1 MNQNPISNNR
11 PDISSFSRRQFVK
24 TAALATLGFNIIG
37 CHRSAQKPNLLFI
50 WTDEQ
55 RADTMAVYGNHKIHA
70 PNLNKLAGESVVFER
85 AYITQPVCTPSRSTV
100 MTGLWPHTNG
110 CTENNIP
117 LPNDIPCF
125 PEIFNDPEYRTGYF
139 GKWHLG
145 DELFP
150 QHGFEEWESI
160 EDIYWEYF
168 SEGRDRNA
176 KSSYAEYL
184 LSLGYLPD
192 RDRGDFSREFA
203 ARLPLEHCKPK
214 FLEQKACDFL
224 RHHRHEPFLLYVNF
238 LEPHP
243 PFFGPLNDEHD
254 PAEIDLPAN
263 FDDPLEEDE
272 PLRYRL
278 IRNKLYQNGYKG
290 KELRTEEQWRWLA
303 ANYWGLV
310 TQVDLSVG
318 AILSELERLGLAENT
333 IVVFTSD
340 HGDMMGAHRL
350 LNKTVMYEESVRIPW
365 LMRIPRQGRRQQI
378 IQNPVS
384 HIDLVPTLLE
394 LMNHQVPDD
403 LQGKSLLPLIRSGKA
418 VDADVFIEW
427 NPKLRGD
434 ETYPPLPGIT
444 REEVKRAED
453 ASIRTVISPEGWKLC
468 WSDQDK
474 CQLFDLNKDPL
485 ETTNLYYRDGYEEV
499 KTRLKN
505 KIVRWQEQVRD
516 KIFLG

>member
-1 MNQNPISNNR
+1 MKQNYI
-11 PDISSFSRRQFVK
+11 DKTQSSRSLLSRREFIK
-24 TAALATLGFNIIG
+24 TGALATFGFNLIG
-37 CHRSAQKPNLLFI
+37 CSKAARKPNLLFL

-55 RADTMAVYGNHKIHA
+55 RPDTMAVYGNHKIHA
-70 PNLNKLAGESVVFER
+70 PNLNRLAGESVVFEK
-85 AYITQPVCTPSRSTV
+85 AYVTQPVCTPSRSTV

-125 PEIFNDPEYRTGYF
+125 PEIFNDPDYRTGYF

-145 DELFP
+145 DEVFA

-184 LSLGYLPD
+184 LYLGYTPD
-192 RDRGDFSREFA
+192 RERGDFSRDFA
-203 ARLPLEHCKPK
+203 ASLPLEHCKPK

-224 RHHRHEPFLLYVNF
+224 RRHRHEPFMLYVNF

-254 PAEIDLPAN
+254 LNEIDLPQN

-278 IRNKLYQNGYKG
+278 IRHKLYQNGYKG
-290 KELRTEEQWRWLA
+290 KELRTEAQWRRLM

-310 TQVDLSVG
+310 AQVDLSVG
-318 AILSELERLGLAENT
+318 AILAELERLGLAENT

-350 LNKTVMYEESVRIPW
+350 LNKTVMYEESVRVPW
-365 LMRIPRQGRRQQI
+365 LMRIPRMIKKQQVI
-378 IQNPVS
+378 RHPVS

-394 LMNHQVPDD
+394 LMGKKAAEN
-403 LQGKSLLPLIRSGKA
+403 LQGKSLMPLIKDNQ
-418 VDADVFIEW
+418 VYPQDVFIEW
-427 NPKLRGD
+427 NPKRRG
-434 ETYPPLPGIT
+434 EESYPAMAGISI
-444 REEVKRAED
+444 EDVKRAEG
-453 ASIRTVISPEGWKLC
+453 ASIRTVITPDGWKLC
-468 WSDQDK
+468 WSDFDN
-474 CQLFDLNKDPL
+474 CQLFDLNRDPL
-485 ETTNLYYRDGYEEV
+485 ETTNLYYREGYEEV

-505 KIVRWQEQVRD
+505 KIVRWQVQVGD
-516 KIFLG
+516 KISLG